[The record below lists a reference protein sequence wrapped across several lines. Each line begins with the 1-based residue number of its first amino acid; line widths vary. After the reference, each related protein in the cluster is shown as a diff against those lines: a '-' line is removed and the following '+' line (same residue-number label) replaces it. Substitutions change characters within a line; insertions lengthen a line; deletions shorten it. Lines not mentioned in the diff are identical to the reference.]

1 MREETRLGRLHSFL
15 KATVIASVSYHRVI
29 ILEHGEDMIVTV
41 AVVLGNDERMQSFT
55 IAAASMLQLVQFL
68 LHLAI
73 IRIIILFVDGRD
85 ELGLSV

>member
-1 MREETRLGRLHSFL
+1 M
-15 KATVIASVSYHRVI
+15 
-29 ILEHGEDMIVTV
+29 ILEHGEDMTVTV

-55 IAAASMLQLVQFL
+55 IATDPMLQLVRFL

-85 ELGLSV
+85 ELGLSI

>member
-15 KATVIASVSYHRVI
+15 KAAVIAGVGYHGRM

-41 AVVLGNDERMQSFT
+41 AVVLGSEERMQSFT
-55 IAAASMLQLVQFL
+55 FAAASMLLLIRFL

-73 IRIIILFVDGRD
+73 IRIIVLLVDGWD
-85 ELGLSV
+85 EFGLSV

>member
-15 KATVIASVSYHRVI
+15 KATVIAGVSYHRLM

-41 AVVLGNDERMQSFT
+41 AVGLGSDERMQSFT
-55 IAAASMLQLVQFL
+55 IDTAPMLQLIRFL

>member
-1 MREETRLGRLHSFL
+1 MREETWLGRLHSFL
-15 KATVIASVSYHRVI
+15 KAVIIAGVGNHRLM

-55 IAAASMLQLVQFL
+55 IAAASMLQLVRFL

-73 IRIIILFVDGRD
+73 IRIIILFADGRD
-85 ELGLSV
+85 ELGLSI

>member
-1 MREETRLGRLHSFL
+1 M
-15 KATVIASVSYHRVI
+15 

-55 IAAASMLQLVQFL
+55 IDTAPMLQLIRFL